1 MIFQDN
7 VIKEYL
13 KNVYFITGTP
23 CGGKTTISRE
33 LAKRHN
39 LLVYDIDEQFEKH
52 QKMSNPKSQPSM
64 NKNFKDADEFFGRT
78 VEEYKQWLISNTR
91 EQLDYVLMDLIRL
104 SQDRIVLCDC
114 HLTLE
119 QAEQITEVSRVAF
132 LIREPSNL
140 VEEYCNRPDHQGF
153 ANFINSAS
161 DVAKAKKTCSATL
174 QSLNE
179 KAYKDIKASKYF
191 WLERTP
197 ESTVEE
203 TLAKVERHFGL
214 VKDSASLK
222 TLQGRTFT
230 QEACDLDGLPERMSD
245 KKELEPSVVEIRKVD
260 KDTGLAEQLLHFV
273 ENFSWEEVK
282 EHLSENLRNWGFNE
296 WETPFVAI
304 VNGKIV
310 GMASIMKTDYYPLSE
325 LYPWVSSIFVT
336 EEYRGQ
342 RISGKLIDFAN
353 AYAASIGFD
362 RTYIPSEHVG
372 LYEKYGYRY
381 LKDIVNYG
389 GGTDRLYVKEL

>member
-114 HLTLE
+114 HLTME

-179 KAYKDIKASKYF
+179 KVYKDIKASKYF
-191 WLERTP
+191 WVERTP
-197 ESTVEE
+197 DSTVEE

-214 VKDSASLK
+214 AGGDAQPDVSQSRTVDKEDSKPLPVEVK
-222 TLQGRTFT
+222 
-230 QEACDLDGLPERMSD
+230 
-245 KKELEPSVVEIRKVD
+245 KVD
-260 KDTGLAEQLLHFV
+260 KDTELAEQLLCFV

-282 EHLSENLRNWGFNE
+282 EHLSQNLRNWVFTE

-304 VNGKIV
+304 ADGEIV
-310 GMASIMKTDYYPLSE
+310 GMASIMKTDYYPLPE

-336 EEYRGQ
+336 EEHQGQ

-353 AYAASIGFD
+353 AYAKKCGFD

-389 GGTDRLYVKEL
+389 GGTDRLYVKELS